1 MFIEHVALCFVE
13 PDEIRYMSLKKLQ
26 SCNFISLT
34 KKYSKDML
42 CEQQIKEIW
51 SFIKKIN
58 RGIWLGCFTF
68 EKNKKLKNNLF
79 EDARMHQILST

>member
-42 CEQQIKEIW
+42 CEQQIRKYDHLL
-51 SFIKKIN
+51 KK
-58 RGIWLGCFTF
+58 
-68 EKNKKLKNNLF
+68 
-79 EDARMHQILST
+79 